1 MLISIQGIFIDRLC
15 SAISL
20 DYVKNK
26 HYKNPA
32 FQDLMEQ

>member
-1 MLISIQGIFIDRLC
+1 MFILNQGIFIDQLC

-20 DYVKNK
+20 DYVNNK
-26 HYKNPA
+26 HYRNPA